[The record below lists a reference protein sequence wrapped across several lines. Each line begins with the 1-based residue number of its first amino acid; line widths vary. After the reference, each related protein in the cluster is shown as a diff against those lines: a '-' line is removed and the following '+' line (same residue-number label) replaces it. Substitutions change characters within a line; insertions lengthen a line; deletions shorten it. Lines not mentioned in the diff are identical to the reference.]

1 MSNTAF
7 DVEGASANSSTND
20 GKSASSG
27 GKSRWYSLS
36 SMMNPVVNHETPDS
50 STKSRDI
57 SVESSSSNGSST
69 IISRCIRG
77 NYIPDYKIIAAFIVI
92 FMAFIICVGT
102 DAPTMMYPVAGGTV
116 GVVSGLIIICW
127 YLHLPSKD
135 RAPHIVLILWR
146 AVCDTAVAIRFLT
159 VTKSNTAHGSS
170 CGVQSFTLEF
180 FEIGAELWFLC
191 IALDLLYSVTNP
203 FSTFKER
210 IKKYH
215 YFVWSVSFFFAT
227 LLVSVKGAAGTWQI
241 TSGSSDNTSNICW
254 LNMNRSEVKD
264 WIPWIFFYLP
274 IIFVYSFSAYVL
286 VYSYSRLKNGISKTL
301 LHRLRILIMNT
312 ITVTVSISYW
322 IILGSLYVASFFND
336 MNPTDIKW
344 LFRII
349 LFMMSAK
356 GYSSFIVW
364 LLFLNLTLGNNSSNS
379 EDIESFD
386 LNVALRQEVM
396 LYATRGVRISTRLT
410 QKLHADNSGTLISKP
425 KLLFVMDST
434 STTTEDVPDDSKN
447 LFTFWY
453 FLLLIFGKEEQKQVL
468 QSISLV
474 SSKSV
479 RQLKRSSTNVSTR
492 ASVTAAAAT
501 VESVDYADTFANKV
515 ENFEVRQSDV
525 FNNMRVSETFSTV
538 IIDDDDVTG
547 IEMKGADEANRSCV
561 KRLQTWW
568 DSTFKSDKI
577 LESVDFTAF
586 KPYQFSRIR
595 KAAGISEDMY
605 INSFKSILKE
615 RLTQGGAS
623 GSFFFYSE
631 HEYFIGKSCT
641 EPEMSVLIENAEKFA
656 NYMCDETN
664 NGTFI
669 SKIYGAY
676 RLRIYGVSLYFFV
689 MMNIFLNDE
698 NLSINEKYDIKGSW
712 VSRNATPAI
721 HGQQATCTHC
731 GQKFIFSNAAKKK
744 FNAATTKDTNKVH
757 FNQLNMSSS
766 FFVKGS
772 SDQPGSISTI
782 MNFGSKQNSLLLSK
796 VDERSNNST
805 SSSNIESGGSMIDT
819 DNSCFYTVDGY
830 HEPNVIMKDNDLKY
844 KILLPIEVARK
855 ARRQLRQDAAFLC
868 SIGIMDYSLLVGVHK
883 SQFDLKDEDDDAT
896 TAIRQSSPS
905 ISSSSKPG
913 DKSTTAVPFA
923 PPQSEGVILL
933 AKKRGTL
940 TNTPVMEDG
949 NVNPAYGSK
958 KLYASKVMGPD
969 LYLMGIIDFQQE
981 WNFQKKLE
989 RFLKVVIKG
998 EDALGLSAIEPNQY
1012 YTRFVGKIDDILN
1025 FR

>member
-1 MSNTAF
+1 MNNA
-7 DVEGASANSSTND
+7 V
-20 GKSASSG
+20 
-27 GKSRWYSLS
+27 SR
-36 SMMNPVVNHETPDS
+36 ETPDS
-50 STKSRDI
+50 IEKSRQV
-57 SVESSSSNGSST
+57 STESSGSVASST
-69 IISRCIRG
+69 AFSKCLSG
-77 NYIPDYKIIAAFIVI
+77 MYKTDLKILGSFVII

-102 DAPTMMYPVAGGTV
+102 DAPTMMYPVAGGIV
-116 GVVSGLIIICW
+116 GIISGLTIICW
-127 YLHLPSKD
+127 YLYLPAKD

-146 AVCDTAVAIRFLT
+146 AVCDTAVAIRFST
-159 VTKSNTAHGSS
+159 VTKSNTAQGSL
-170 CGVQSFTLEF
+170 CHVQSFTLEF
-180 FEIGAELWFLC
+180 FEIGAEVWFLC

-215 YFVWSVSFFFAT
+215 YIVWSVSFFFAI

-241 TSGSSDNTSNICW
+241 TSGSGDNASNICW
-254 LNMNRSEVKD
+254 LNMSRSEVKD
-264 WIPWIFFYLP
+264 WVPWVFFYLP

-312 ITVTVSISYW
+312 VTVTVSILYW

-336 MNPTDIKW
+336 MHDTDIKW

-364 LLFLNLTLGNNSSNS
+364 LLFLNLMGNNFSNND
-379 EDIESFD
+379 EMESFD

-425 KLLFVMDST
+425 KLLFVLDSA
-434 STTTEDVPDDSKN
+434 TTVTENVPENSKN

-453 FLLLIFGKEEQKQVL
+453 FLLLVFGKDEQKQVL
-468 QSISLV
+468 QNIAAV
-474 SSKSV
+474 SSSNVSV
-479 RQLKRSSTNVSTR
+479 RVARRISANVSSR
-492 ASVTAAAAT
+492 PSVTGS
-501 VESVDYADTFANKV
+501 VSDHVDYTDAFANKT
-515 ENFEVRQSDV
+515 ENFDVRQSDV
-525 FNNMRVSETFSTV
+525 FNNMRVSETASTV
-538 IIDDDDVTG
+538 IIDDDDVMG
-547 IEMKGADEANRSCV
+547 IEMKGSDEASKSCSQ
-561 KRLQTWW
+561 RIQSWL
-568 DSTFKSDKI
+568 DNTFKSDEV
-577 LESVDFTAF
+577 LETVDFTAF

-595 KAAGISEDMY
+595 KAAGITEDMY

-641 EPEMSVLIENAEKFA
+641 QSEMSVLIDNAEKFA

-664 NGTFI
+664 NATFI

-698 NLSINEKYDIKGSW
+698 NLSMNEKYDIKGSW

-731 GQKFIFSNAAKKK
+731 GQKFIFSNALKKK
-744 FNAATTKDTNKVH
+744 FNAAVTKDANKGH
-757 FNQLNMSSS
+757 FNQIGNVSTS
-766 FFVKGS
+766 FFQKNSNGTPDGTGIS
-772 SDQPGSISTI
+772 SI
-782 MNFGSKQNSLLLSK
+782 MSWGPKQSPSLLSK
-796 VDERSNNST
+796 GDVRSDNATST
-805 SSSNIESGGSMIDT
+805 ASGDNLGNANDA

-896 TAIRQSSPS
+896 TAVRQSSAS
-905 ISSSSKPG
+905 VNTIRSD
-913 DKSTTAVPFA
+913 DKLTTTVPFA
-923 PPQSEGVILL
+923 PAQSEGVILL
-933 AKKRGTL
+933 AKKRGTV
-940 TNTPVMEDG
+940 TDTSVIT
-949 NVNPAYGSK
+949 NPAYGSK

-969 LYLMGIIDFQQE
+969 VYLMGIIDFQQE
-981 WNFQKKLE
+981 WNFHKKLE

-1012 YTRFVGKIDDILN
+1012 YTRFVGKIDDILTSGDGD
-1025 FR
+1025 R